1 MTGKPAVEVASL
13 DHLVLTVRDIDRT
26 CAFYEQALGMQRRI
40 FGPDKRTAL
49 HFGTQKLNL
58 HPTSQVLDPN
68 GRVLLSYGRR
78 VARSPTL
85 PLGLLKRVSG
95 GTQRSVGAQQDQ
107 DQSQGA
113 GGNDALG
120 SISLLSD
127 PTLYTFSEVLDR
139 LHRMRESFRS
149 SYAATLDHILARQ
162 RPTVVC
168 TIYNPQFDEALLQR
182 TGEAALS
189 IFNDVIMQEAVRRR
203 VPLIDLRLV
212 CSEPAHFANPIEPSN
227 EGGARIAEAIVSAVS
242 RLAPRP

>member
-1 MTGKPAVEVASL
+1 MPKKLILLGDSIFDNAAYVQPGEPDVAAHLRARLPPAEWLVELRAVDGSMVGHVPAQLAAAAIEPS
-13 DHLVLTVRDIDRT
+13 DI
-26 CAFYEQALGMQRRI
+26 FVM
-40 FGPDKRTAL
+40 
-49 HFGTQKLNL
+49 
-58 HPTSQVLDPN
+58 S
-68 GRVLLSYGRR
+68 
-78 VARSPTL
+78 
-85 PLGLLKRVSG
+85 
-95 GTQRSVGAQQDQ
+95 
-107 DQSQGA
+107 A

-127 PTLYTFSEVLDR
+127 LTPYTFSEVLDR
-139 LHRMRESFRS
+139 LYRTRESFRS
-149 SYAATLDHILARQ
+149 SYAATLDHILASQ

-189 IFNDVIMQEAVRRR
+189 IFNNVIMQEAVRRR

-242 RLAPRP
+242 RLAPRQ